1 VTVSFENLQGELIM
15 NETLSK
21 YTSWRV
27 GGMAKQIFKPT
38 DVNDLVCFMNQ
49 LDSNEPILWIGLGS
63 NLLVRDGGFNGTVI
77 VMAGALQAL
86 EVKEN
91 IVIAEAGVYC
101 SKLAKTAA
109 KSGLTGAAFLAGIPG
124 TIGGALAMNAGAH
137 KSDTWSHVRAV
148 STINRQGQIKR
159 YLPEDFDIGYRHVK
173 GRDDEWF
180 ISAEFQFAEGDADA
194 ELQEIKTLLKR
205 RNVTQPTNQPCAGS
219 VFRNPEND
227 FAGRIIE
234 SMGLKGLRV
243 GGAYVSDKHANFIV
257 SEPDATARDIEE
269 LISTL
274 QAQVETAHGI
284 KLVPEVHIVGEA

>member
-1 VTVSFENLQGELIM
+1 
-15 NETLSK
+15 
-21 YTSWRV
+21 
-27 GGMAKQIFKPT
+27 
-38 DVNDLVCFMNQ
+38 
-49 LDSNEPILWIGLGS
+49 
-63 NLLVRDGGFNGTVI
+63 
-77 VMAGALQAL
+77 
-86 EVKEN
+86 
-91 IVIAEAGVYC
+91 
-101 SKLAKTAA
+101 
-109 KSGLTGAAFLAGIPG
+109 
-124 TIGGALAMNAGAH
+124 
-137 KSDTWSHVRAV
+137 VRAV